1 MFRLFRTINLAIKS
15 LLLHKLRSALT
26 MLGIV
31 FGVFSVIAMLAIGEG
46 ASKQAQDQVLE
57 LGATNIIVRSVKP
70 PQQTSSNSS
79 GNSSFILRYGLLR
92 DDLKLLSKENIPA
105 IKRSV
110 PIREVN
116 SEVRYRHREMN
127 CRIVGCTA
135 GYYETNN
142 LNLRDGRFITEHD
155 QDKIDTVA
163 VIASE
168 VAETLFPG
176 EDPIGKSIQVKGEY
190 YEVRGVTRTR
200 GATAAI
206 GGSLAGQDYNK
217 DVYIPLRTM
226 QVRMGDDNIQ
236 RQQGSFSAESV
247 QLHQITLQ
255 LEGDEK
261 KEAEDIV
268 IPVSEVVRETMRIN
282 HKDTDDWAIIVPME
296 LLEQAKQIQ
305 LIFNLVLG
313 SIAAISLVVGGI
325 GIMNIM
331 LATVTERTREIGVRR
346 ALGARQRDIIEQF
359 LVETIVLSGVG
370 GAIGM
375 LLGWL
380 TPQIFSV
387 TQTVFDMFSSEA
399 VEIDSGFNN
408 MFADLTPD
416 VQPWTLGLAFGI
428 SVGIGIIFGVYPAM
442 AAARLDPIEAL
453 RHE

>member
-1 MFRLFRTINLAIKS
+1 MFRLLRTINLAVKS
-15 LLLHKLRSALT
+15 LLLHKLRSSLT

-70 PQQTSSNSS
+70 PEQASSTTASSN
-79 GNSSFILRYGLLR
+79 SFILRYGLLR
-92 DDLKLLSKENIPA
+92 EDLKLLSKENISG
-105 IKRSV
+105 IERSI
-110 PIREVN
+110 PIREV
-116 SEVRYRHREMN
+116 SAPVRYRHREMN
-127 CRIVGCTA
+127 CRVVGCTS
-135 GYYETNN
+135 GYFETNN

-155 QDKIDTVA
+155 QVKIDTIAVVA
-163 VIASE
+163 AQ

-176 EDPIGKSIQVKGEY
+176 EDPIGKSVQINGEY
-190 YEVRGVTRTR
+190 YEIRGITRTR

-206 GGSLAGQDYNK
+206 GGSLSGQDYNK
-217 DVYIPLRTM
+217 DIYIPLKTM

-236 RQQGSFSAESV
+236 RKQGSFSAESI

-255 LEGDEK
+255 ISGTEDK
-261 KEAEDIV
+261 KAEDLV
-268 IPVSEVVRETMRIN
+268 IPISEVVRETMEIN
-282 HKDTDDWAIIVPME
+282 HKGKKDWSIIVPME

-380 TPQIFSV
+380 TPQIFSG
-387 TQTVFDMFSSEA
+387 TQWVYNKISSKTVEVDA
-399 VEIDSGFNN
+399 GFNN

-442 AAARLDPIEAL
+442 SAARLDPIEAL